1 MFEAVLN
8 GLAAVAA
15 WPAIGYLFLGV
26 LLGLWFGAVP
36 GLSGLVGMAI
46 LVPFTF
52 AMEPAP
58 ALAFLLGAFA
68 VTTTSDTIASVLL
81 GIPGTAASQ
90 ATILDGYPMAVK
102 GEASRAFGAA
112 FTVSAIGG
120 LLGAVV
126 LGLSIPLV
134 QPLILS
140 FTQAEF
146 FMLSLLALAMVGSL
160 SGNSVL
166 LGLIVALVGLGLSYV
181 GYSEN
186 GALPRYWLGATYLLE
201 GLPLIPVVLGLFALP
216 ELIDLAARG
225 GTLSS
230 VPRERVS
237 SGIATGI
244 TDAFRNWWLV
254 LRSTAIGAYVGML
267 PGLGGSIV
275 DWVAY
280 GHAVQSSKNNEGF
293 GKGDVR
299 GVIAPETA
307 NNAMKGGALI
317 PTIAFGIPG
326 SAAMAILMSALMI
339 QGMTPGPEMLTTRL
353 DFTFSLVWM
362 LAIANVAGALVLML
376 LARYIARVTFISG
389 HLLVPVIVLF
399 VFMGAWLANSSIG
412 DWVVLLAFGCV
423 GYLMKRGGVPRPPLV
438 LGFVIGP
445 IMENALFITTSVHD
459 GLEWL
464 ARPICLVIGALI
476 VGSIVFA
483 ARRRRS
489 LRAENAAGAPRA
501 TPEGAPQGVQTDE
514 KRVANLR
521 GIPSQ
526 EPTDPTMALLATG
539 FLLAVAVY
547 GLAPTFSW
555 PTDVGQFPM
564 LTFIPAIGLCLA
576 ALWYSVREFR
586 QARAAGR
593 DIFPGREALGDA
605 GRLYL
610 WWLCMLAAT
619 VLAGQLIAL
628 PVFAALYLKLR
639 GGCAWWTALVYAAG
653 AWSFLYLVFDRV
665 VAVLWYPSLLFH

>member
-1 MFEAVLN
+1 MFDAALN

-52 AMEPAP
+52 AMEPAS
-58 ALAFLLGAFA
+58 ALAFLLGTFA

-90 ATILDGYPMAVK
+90 ATILDGYPMAMK

-112 FTVSAIGG
+112 FTASAIGG

-146 FMLSLLALAMVGSL
+146 FMLTLLGLAMVGAL

-166 LGLIVALVGLGLSYV
+166 LGLIAALIGLGLSYV

-230 VPRERVS
+230 VPKERVS

-244 TDAFRNWWLV
+244 ADALRNWWLM
-254 LRSTAIGAYVGML
+254 LRTTAIGAYVGML

-280 GHAVQSSKNNEGF
+280 GHAVQSSKDNEGF

-326 SAAMAILMSALMI
+326 SAAMAILMGALLI
-339 QGMTPGPEMLTTRL
+339 QGMTPGPDMLTTRL

-362 LAIANVAGALVLML
+362 LAIANVAGALLLLL
-376 LARYIARVTFISG
+376 LARHIAKVTLIRG
-389 HLLVPVIVLF
+389 HLLVPVIVVF
-399 VFMGAWLANSSIG
+399 VFMGSWLANNSIG
-412 DWVVLLAFGCV
+412 DWVVLLVFGSV
-423 GYLMKRGGVPRPPLV
+423 GYLMKRGGVPRPPMV
-438 LGFVIGP
+438 LGLVIGP
-445 IMENALFITTSVHD
+445 IMENALFITNSVHD

-464 ARPICLVIGALI
+464 ARPICLAIAVLI
-476 VGSIVFA
+476 AASIVFA
-483 ARRRRS
+483 FLRQRRMRTQTRAPVRERGAVDPTAS
-489 LRAENAAGAPRA
+489 LLAAG
-501 TPEGAPQGVQTDE
+501 
-514 KRVANLR
+514 L
-521 GIPSQ
+521 
-526 EPTDPTMALLATG
+526 LLA
-539 FLLAVAVY
+539 ASIW
-547 GLAPTFSW
+547 GLAPTFAW
-555 PTDVGQFPM
+555 PADVGQIPM
-564 LTFIPAIGLCLA
+564 LTFISAVGLSLIGV
-576 ALWYSVREFR
+576 WHSVRAIR
-586 QARAAGR
+586 QARADGSDLFPSRPEWGHAGH
-593 DIFPGREALGDA
+593 L
-605 GRLYL
+605 LL
-610 WWLCMLAAT
+610 WWLALVGIT
-619 VLAGQLIAL
+619 VAAGQLIAL
-628 PVFAALYLKLR
+628 PAFAALYVIVKGR
-639 GGCAWWTALVYAAG
+639 QAWWTGALYAVG
-653 AWSFLYLVFDRV
+653 AWVLLYGVFEHIV
-665 VAVLWYPSLLFH
+665 GVLWYPSLLLH

>member
-1 MFEAVLN
+1 MFDAVLS

-26 LLGLWFGAVP
+26 LLGVWLGAVP
-36 GLSGLVGMAI
+36 GLSGLVGLAI
-46 LVPFTF
+46 LMPFTF
-52 AMEPAP
+52 AMESAP

-90 ATILDGYPMAVK
+90 ATILDGYPMAMK

-146 FMLSLLALAMVGSL
+146 FMLCLLGLTMVGSL
-160 SGNSVL
+160 SGTSVL
-166 LGLIVALVGLGLSYV
+166 LGLVAALVGLGLSYV

-216 ELIDLAARG
+216 ELIGLAARG

-237 SGIATGI
+237 SRIATGI
-244 TDAFRNWWLV
+244 ADAFRNWWLV

-326 SAAMAILMSALMI
+326 SAAMAILMGALLV

-362 LAIANVAGALVLML
+362 LAIANVAGALILLL
-376 LARYIARVTFISG
+376 LARHIARVTFIRG

-412 DWVVLLAFGCV
+412 DWVVLLLFGAV
-423 GYLMKRGGVPRPPLV
+423 GYLMKQGGVPRPPMV
-438 LGFVIGP
+438 LGLVIGP
-445 IMENALFITTSVHD
+445 IMENALFITNSVHD

-464 ARPICLVIGALI
+464 ARPICLVIGVLI

-489 LRAENAAGAPRA
+489 TRVENDLSKPRDNND
-501 TPEGAPQGVQTDE
+501 EGASRLAQ
-514 KRVANLR
+514 A
-521 GIPSQ
+521 
-526 EPTDPTMALLATG
+526 DPTMALLAAG
-539 FLLAVAVY
+539 LLLAASIY
-547 GLAPTFSW
+547 GLAPAFSW
-555 PTDVGQFPM
+555 PADVGQIPM
-564 LTFIPAIGLCLA
+564 LTFIPAIGLSLA
-576 ALWYSVREFR
+576 ALWQSAGDLLR
-586 QARAAGR
+586 ARAAGS
-593 DIFPGREALGDA
+593 DLFPGRSQLAEA
-605 GRLYL
+605 GRLCF
-610 WWLCMLAAT
+610 WWLCVLGAT
-619 VLAGQLIAL
+619 ILAGQLIAL
-628 PVFAALYLKLR
+628 PAFAALYVALR
-639 GGCAWWTALVYAAG
+639 GGHSWWTALAYAAG
-653 AWSFLYLVFDRV
+653 AWAFLYLVFDRI
-665 VAVLWYPSLLFH
+665 VAVFWYPSLLFH

>member
-1 MFEAVLN
+1 MFDAVLN

-90 ATILDGYPMAVK
+90 ATILDGYPMAIR

-112 FTVSAIGG
+112 FSASAIGG

-146 FMLSLLALAMVGSL
+146 FMLTLLGLAMVGSL

-166 LGLIVALVGLGLSYV
+166 LGLIAALIGLGLSYV

-225 GTLSS
+225 GALSS

-244 TDAFRNWWLV
+244 ADALRNWWLV

-326 SAAMAILMSALMI
+326 SAAMAILMGALMI

-353 DFTFSLVWM
+353 DVTFSLVWM
-362 LAIANVAGALVLML
+362 LAIANVAGALILML
-376 LARYIARVTFISG
+376 LARHIARVTFVRG
-389 HLLVPVIVLF
+389 HLLVPAIVLF

-412 DWVVLLAFGCV
+412 DWVVLLVFGGV
-423 GYLMKRGGVPRPPLV
+423 GYLMKKGGVPRPPLV

-445 IMENALFITTSVHD
+445 IMENALFITNSVHD
-459 GLEWL
+459 GLDWL

-476 VGSIVFA
+476 VATIVFA

-489 LRAENAAGAPRA
+489 TRVENAVRA
-501 TPEGAPQGVQTDE
+501 ARETTENASRRE
-514 KRVANLR
+514 AA
-521 GIPSQ
+521 
-526 EPTDPTMALLATG
+526 DPAMAVLATG
-539 FLLAVAVY
+539 VLLAATLY

-555 PTDVGQFPM
+555 PADVGQIPM
-564 LTFIPAIGLCLA
+564 LTFIPAIGLALA
-576 ALWYSVREFR
+576 ALWHSVRAYR
-586 QARAAGR
+586 HARAAGR
-593 DIFPGREALGDA
+593 DIFPGRTELAEA

-610 WWLCMLAAT
+610 WWLGVLGAT

-628 PVFAALYLKLR
+628 PVFAALYVALR
-639 GGCAWWTALVYAAG
+639 GDYSWWAGLLYAAA

-665 VAVLWYPSLLFH
+665 VAVLWYPSLIFR

>member
-1 MFEAVLN
+1 MFDAVVN

-52 AMEPAP
+52 AMEPAS
-58 ALAFLLGAFA
+58 ALAFLLGTFA

-90 ATILDGYPMAVK
+90 ATILDGYPMAMK

-112 FTVSAIGG
+112 FTASAIGG

-146 FMLSLLALAMVGSL
+146 FMLTLLGLAMVGAL

-166 LGLIVALVGLGLSYV
+166 LGLIAALIGLGLSYV

-225 GTLSS
+225 GTLSN
-230 VPRERVS
+230 VPKERVS

-244 TDAFRNWWLV
+244 ADALRNGWLM
-254 LRSTAIGAYVGML
+254 LRTTAIGAYVGML

-280 GHAVQSSKNNEGF
+280 GHAVQSSKDNEGF

-326 SAAMAILMSALMI
+326 SAAMAILMGALLI
-339 QGMTPGPEMLTTRL
+339 QGMTPGPDMLTTRL

-362 LAIANVAGALVLML
+362 LAIANVVGALLLLL
-376 LARYIARVTFISG
+376 LARHIAKVIFIRG
-389 HLLVPVIVLF
+389 HLLVPVIVVF
-399 VFMGAWLANSSIG
+399 VFMGAWLASSSIG
-412 DWVVLLAFGCV
+412 DWVVLLVFGSV
-423 GYLMKRGGVPRPPLV
+423 GYLMKRGGVPRPPMV
-438 LGFVIGP
+438 LGLVIGP
-445 IMENALFITTSVHD
+445 IMENALFITNSVHD

-464 ARPICLVIGALI
+464 ARPICLVIAVLI
-476 VGSIVFA
+476 AASIVFA
-483 ARRRRS
+483 FLRQRRMRAQAKEPVRGRDAVDPTAS
-489 LRAENAAGAPRA
+489 LLAAG
-501 TPEGAPQGVQTDE
+501 
-514 KRVANLR
+514 L
-521 GIPSQ
+521 
-526 EPTDPTMALLATG
+526 LLA
-539 FLLAVAVY
+539 ASIW

-555 PTDVGQFPM
+555 PADVGQIPM
-564 LTFIPAIGLCLA
+564 LTFILAVGLSLMGLWHGVR
-576 ALWYSVREFR
+576 ALR
-586 QARAAGR
+586 QARADGSDLFPSRPEWGHAGH
-593 DIFPGREALGDA
+593 L
-605 GRLYL
+605 LL
-610 WWLCMLAAT
+610 WWLGLFGVT
-619 VLAGQLIAL
+619 VAAGQLIAL
-628 PVFAALYLKLR
+628 PAFAALYVIVKGR
-639 GGCAWWTALVYAAG
+639 QAWWTGALYAVG
-653 AWSFLYLVFDRV
+653 AWVLLYGVFEHIV
-665 VAVLWYPSLLFH
+665 GVLWYPSLLFH

>member
-1 MFEAVLN
+1 MFDAVLN

-52 AMEPAP
+52 AMEPAS
-58 ALAFLLGAFA
+58 ALAFLLGTFA

-90 ATILDGYPMAVK
+90 ATVLDGYPMAMK

-112 FTVSAIGG
+112 FTASAIGG

-146 FMLSLLALAMVGSL
+146 FMLTLLGLAMVGAL

-166 LGLIVALVGLGLSYV
+166 LGLIAALIGLGLSYV

-225 GTLSS
+225 GTLSN
-230 VPRERVS
+230 VPKERVS
-237 SGIATGI
+237 SGIATGVA
-244 TDAFRNWWLV
+244 DALRNWWLM
-254 LRSTAIGAYVGML
+254 LRTTAIGAYVGML

-280 GHAVQSSKNNEGF
+280 GHAVQSSKDNEGF

-326 SAAMAILMSALMI
+326 SAAMAILMGALLI
-339 QGMTPGPEMLTTRL
+339 QGMTPGPDMLTTRL

-362 LAIANVAGALVLML
+362 LAIANVAGALLLLL
-376 LARYIARVTFISG
+376 LARHIAKVTFIRG
-389 HLLVPVIVLF
+389 HLLVPVIVVF
-399 VFMGAWLANSSIG
+399 VFMGSWLANNSIG
-412 DWVVLLAFGCV
+412 DWVVLLVFGSV
-423 GYLMKRGGVPRPPLV
+423 GYLMKRGGVPRPPMV
-438 LGFVIGP
+438 LGLVIGP
-445 IMENALFITTSVHD
+445 IMENALFITNSVHD

-464 ARPICLVIGALI
+464 ARPICLVIAVLI
-476 VGSIVFA
+476 AASVVFA
-483 ARRRRS
+483 ILRQRRMRAQAKEPVRERS
-489 LRAENAAGAPRA
+489 AVDPTASMLAAG
-501 TPEGAPQGVQTDE
+501 
-514 KRVANLR
+514 L
-521 GIPSQ
+521 
-526 EPTDPTMALLATG
+526 LLA
-539 FLLAVAVY
+539 ASIW
-547 GLAPTFSW
+547 GLAPTFNW
-555 PTDVGQFPM
+555 PADVGQIPM
-564 LTFIPAIGLCLA
+564 LTFILAVGLSLMG
-576 ALWYSVREFR
+576 LWNSVRAIR
-586 QARAAGR
+586 QARADGSDLFPSRSEWGHAGH
-593 DIFPGREALGDA
+593 L
-605 GRLYL
+605 LL
-610 WWLCMLAAT
+610 WWLGLVGVT
-619 VLAGQLIAL
+619 VAAGQLIAL
-628 PVFAALYLKLR
+628 PAFAALYVIVK
-639 GGCAWWTALVYAAG
+639 GHQAWWSGALYAVG
-653 AWSFLYLVFDRV
+653 AWALLYGVFEHIV
-665 VAVLWYPSLLFH
+665 GVLWYPSLLFH